1 MIDYVVYFLLSLA
14 LIGAFAIFAV
24 GLVLIYQASRVL
36 NLAHGAMATL
46 PAYVVYTLD
55 DHGVPV
61 LIRLPIAAAVGA
73 GVGIGVERVFVRI
86 LRRQGPTAQTV
97 GTVAAFGVIT
107 AVAGKVWGTAALR
120 APTVFPAG
128 GIDISGSLLSW
139 GQLGIFA
146 TALVFAGGVFA
157 LFQYT
162 RLGLAMRA
170 AAENRRAASLMGIDP
185 DRTTMIAWGL
195 AGALAG
201 VTGMMLAAV
210 TNLHPYTLSLQM
222 LPAFVAALI
231 GGMVSLPGA
240 LLGAVVVG
248 AALGMVSA
256 FGDLPVVGGF
266 TSQIGASQVVLAV
279 IAFTVMARRGQT
291 LVAGDPRAA
300 GL

>member
-1 MIDYVVYFLLSLA
+1 MDYLVYFLLSLA
-14 LIGAFAIFAV
+14 LVGAFAVFAV
-24 GLVLIYQASRVL
+24 GLVLIYQASRIL

-46 PAYVVYTLD
+46 PAYTAYTLAEA
-55 DHGVPV
+55 GMPV
-61 LIRLPIAAAVGA
+61 LVRLPLAAAVGA
-73 GVGIGVERVFVRI
+73 ATGVGVERVFVRV

-97 GTVAAFGVIT
+97 GTVAAFGIIT

-120 APTVFPAG
+120 APTVFPSG
-128 GIDISGSLLSW
+128 GMRISGSLLSW
-139 GQLGIFA
+139 GQVGIFV
-146 TALVFAGGVFA
+146 TSLFFAAGVFG
-157 LFQYT
+157 LFRYT

-185 DRTTMIAWGL
+185 DRTTMIAWAL

-201 VTGMMLAAV
+201 ITGVMLAAV

-240 LLGAVVVG
+240 LLGAVIVG
-248 AALGMVSA
+248 SALGMVPA
-256 FGDLPVVGGF
+256 FGDLPLVGDF
-266 TSQIGASQVVLAV
+266 ASQIGASQVVLAL
-279 IAFTVMARRGQT
+279 IAFSVMARRGQT
-291 LVAGDPRAA
+291 LVAGDPRGA

>member
-1 MIDYVVYFLLSLA
+1 MDYLVYFLLSLA

-24 GLVLIYQASRVL
+24 GLVLIYQASRIL

-46 PAYVVYTLD
+46 PAYLVYTLD

-61 LIRLPIAAAVGA
+61 LVRLPVAAVVGA
-73 GVGIGVERVFVRI
+73 GVGIFVERVFVRL

-97 GTVAAFGVIT
+97 GTVAAFGIIT
-107 AVAGKVWGTAALR
+107 ALAGKVWGTAALR
-120 APTVFPAG
+120 APTVFPEG
-128 GIDISGSLLSW
+128 GVRISGSLLSW
-139 GQLGIFA
+139 GQLGIFV
-146 TALVFAGGVFA
+146 TSLIFAAGVFA
-157 LFQYT
+157 LFRYT

-201 VTGMMLAAV
+201 ITGMMLAAV

-240 LLGAVVVG
+240 LLGAVIVG

-256 FGDLPVVGGF
+256 FGDLPLVGDF
-266 TSQIGASQVVLAV
+266 ATQIGASQVVLAL
-279 IAFTVMARRGQT
+279 IAFSVMARRGQT
-291 LVAGDPRAA
+291 LVAGDPRGA

>member
-1 MIDYVVYFLLSLA
+1 MTDYIVYFLLSLA

-97 GTVAAFGVIT
+97 GTVAAFGIIT

-120 APTVFPAG
+120 APTVFPDG
-128 GIDISGSLLSW
+128 GITISGSLLSW
-139 GQLGIFA
+139 GQLGIFVA
-146 TALVFAGGVFA
+146 SLVFAAGVFA
-157 LFQYT
+157 LFGYT

-240 LLGAVVVG
+240 LIGAVIVG
-248 AALGMVSA
+248 ASLGMVSA
-256 FGDLPVVGGF
+256 FGDLPLVGGF
-266 TSQIGASQVVLAV
+266 TSQVGASQVVLAL